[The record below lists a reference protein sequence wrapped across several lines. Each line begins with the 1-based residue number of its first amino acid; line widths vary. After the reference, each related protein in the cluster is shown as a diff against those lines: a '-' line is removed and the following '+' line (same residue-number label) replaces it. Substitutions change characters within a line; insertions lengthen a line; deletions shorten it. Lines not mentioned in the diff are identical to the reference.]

1 MRASAASPPISQGRH
16 ARQEYPMNLR
26 KRLLSGLFALL
37 AAGAVQAET
46 LKIATTA
53 PDGTAWMRE
62 MRAGADAVK
71 TRTEGRVEVKYY
83 PGGVMGDSATVQR
96 KIKIGQLQ
104 GGAFTGGEV
113 SNVNPDVQLYSLP
126 FLFHS
131 QAEVDAVRAK
141 LDERL
146 KAGFEKGGFV
156 ALGLSGGGFAYI
168 MSTHEIKNR
177 DDLKAAKVWVP
188 QGDYIAE
195 VAFKNAGVTPVSLP
209 LADVYTSLQTGLID
223 TAANTLAGTIAFQW
237 HTKIKHV
244 VDLPVSYV
252 VGVLTVDKKAFDKI
266 SAADQAVLKE
276 EMGAAFARLDKISI
290 EDNTKAV
297 DALKKQGITIYQPSA
312 EEKASWQK
320 VGDDSARQLEGEK
333 TLSGDLYKALTD
345 ELTALR
351 KK

>member
-1 MRASAASPPISQGRH
+1 
-16 ARQEYPMNLR
+16 
-26 KRLLSGLFALL
+26 
-37 AAGAVQAET
+37 
-46 LKIATTA
+46 
-53 PDGTAWMRE
+53 
-62 MRAGADAVK
+62 
-71 TRTEGRVEVKYY
+71 
-83 PGGVMGDSATVQR
+83 MGDSNTVQR

-113 SNVNPDVQLYSLP
+113 SNVNSDVQLYSLP
-126 FLFHS
+126 FLFRS

-141 LDERL
+141 LDDRI

-168 MSTHEIKNR
+168 MSTRDIKTR

-252 VGVLTVDKKAFDKI
+252 VGAIVVDKKAFDKI
-266 SAADQAVLKE
+266 APADQTVLKE
-276 EMGAAFARLDKISI
+276 EMAKAFAQLDKVSI
-290 EDNTKAV
+290 EDNTKAI
-297 DALKKQGITIYQPSA
+297 DALKKQGITLYQPSA
-312 EEKASWQK
+312 EEITGWQK
-320 VGDDSARQLEGEK
+320 VGADSAKQLETEK
-333 TLSGDLYKALTD
+333 VLSGDLYKLLTD
-345 ELTALR
+345 ELAAQR

>member
-1 MRASAASPPISQGRH
+1 MKF
-16 ARQEYPMNLR
+16 RQ
-26 KRLLSGLFALL
+26 RLLTSLLALFAVG
-37 AAGAVQAET
+37 AAQADV

-71 TRTEGRVEVKYY
+71 ARTEGRVEVKYY
-83 PGGVMGDSATVQR
+83 PGGVMGDSNTVQR

-104 GGAFTGGEV
+104 GGAFTGGEI
-113 SNVNPDVQLYSLP
+113 SNVNSDVQLYSLP
-126 FLFHS
+126 FLFRS

-141 LDERL
+141 LDDRI

-168 MSTHEIKNR
+168 MSTRDIKTR

-195 VAFKNAGVTPVSLP
+195 VAFKNSGVAPVSLP

-252 VGVLTVDKKAFDKI
+252 VGALVVDKKAFDKI
-266 SAADQAVLKE
+266 SPADQTVLKE
-276 EMGAAFARLDKISI
+276 EMGKAFAQLDKVSI

-297 DALKKQGITIYQPSA
+297 DALKKQGITLYQPSA
-312 EEKASWQK
+312 EEIAGWQK
-320 VGDDSARQLEGEK
+320 VGADSAKQLEGEK
-333 TLSGDLYKALTD
+333 VLSGDLYKLLTD
-345 ELTALR
+345 ELAAQR